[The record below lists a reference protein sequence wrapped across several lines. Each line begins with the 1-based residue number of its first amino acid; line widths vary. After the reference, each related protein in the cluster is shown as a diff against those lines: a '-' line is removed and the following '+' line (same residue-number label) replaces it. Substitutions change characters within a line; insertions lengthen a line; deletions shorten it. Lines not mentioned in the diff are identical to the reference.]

1 MDKTFTAEQNLGTA
15 PVGKLLLHY
24 SVPCVV
30 SMVVNALYNMVD
42 QIFVGQGVGYLGNA
56 ATSIIFP
63 ITVVA
68 IALALWIGDGSAAY
82 FNLKL
87 GEGKEAEARKCVGSA
102 VSFGIIVSIAVTI
115 VLVAALKPLVYL
127 FGCTDSI
134 YTYAMEYGAVIAAG
148 TVFNMVGIVLISLI
162 RADGSPRYAMIAQL
176 TGCVINFVLD
186 PLFIFVF
193 HWGCA
198 GAAWAT
204 ILGQIA
210 TFLIA
215 VFYIPKFKS
224 VKLHRSDY
232 RVDISMCRKFMPLGI
247 SSFITQIAVV
257 VVCAVTNNLLN
268 LYGASSKYGSDIAL
282 AVFGIVMKVQQL
294 LISAVAG
301 IAAGAQPI
309 IGYNFGAGQHGRVK
323 EALRLVNISATVLAV
338 AAFVAFQLFPVRII
352 SIFGSEG
359 ALYNEFAE
367 MSFRIF
373 LMAVMLDGFTIAA
386 AIFQQ
391 AIGHPGKSAAI
402 TLCRQIV
409 FLIPAELILSAI
421 FGLAGVL
428 AAGAVGDVLAFL
440 FALYIIRHETKQ
452 LAKFEAETL
461 VSSPAISSLSR

>member
-1 MDKTFTAEQNLGTA
+1 MDKTLTAEQQLSTA
-15 PVGKLLLHY
+15 PIGKLLIHY

-42 QIFVGQGVGYLGNA
+42 QIFVGQGVGYLGNG
-56 ATSIIFP
+56 ATSVIFP

-82 FNLKL
+82 FNLRL
-87 GEGKEAEARKCVGSA
+87 GEGKEAEARRCAGTA
-102 VSFGIIVSIAVTI
+102 ISFGIIVSIAITVILVTT
-115 VLVAALKPLVYL
+115 LKKLVYL
-127 FGCTDSI
+127 FGCTDTI
-134 YTYAMEYGAVIAAG
+134 YPYAMEYGGIIAAG
-148 TVFNMVGIVLISLI
+148 TAFNMIGIVLISLI
-162 RADGSPRYAMIAQL
+162 RADGSPKYAMIAQL
-176 TGCVINFVLD
+176 TGCVMNFVLD

-215 VFYIPKFKS
+215 IFYIPKFKC
-224 VKLHRSDY
+224 VKLSREDY
-232 RVDISMCRKFMPLGI
+232 RVDLSMCRKFMPLGI

-257 VVCAVTNNLLN
+257 VVVAVTNNLLKV
-268 LYGASSKYGSDIAL
+268 YGTASRFGSDIAL

-309 IGYNFGAGQHGRVK
+309 IGYNFGAEQHNRVK
-323 EALRLVNISATVLAV
+323 EALRLVIISATVLSV
-338 AAFVAFQLFPVRII
+338 IAFIAFQLFPVQII

-359 ALYNEFAE
+359 DLYNEFAE

-373 LMAVMLDGFTIAA
+373 LMAIMLDGFTVAS

-391 AIGHPGKSAAI
+391 AIGHPAKSAAI
-402 TLCRQIV
+402 TLCRQII
-409 FLIPAELILSAI
+409 FLIPAEFILSAV
-421 FGLAGVL
+421 FGITGVL
-428 AAGAVGDVLAFL
+428 AAGAVGDGLAFI
-440 FALYIIRHETKQ
+440 FAFIIIRHESKQ
-452 LAKFEAETL
+452 LAKNEENNNEMLQGERSFAE
-461 VSSPAISSLSR
+461 